1 MTALVF
7 WLLAAIAVLASLG
20 VILIKDIFRAAL
32 LLILS
37 FFIIAVIY
45 VTLYADFL
53 AAIQVLVYIGA
64 ISVLLIFAIMLTRDT
79 KQGNLPGNAW
89 FSFIVASLFLIII
102 VFSIIQTPWIK
113 SVIAPEKDT
122 TTTIAKQLFTAGG
135 FILPFEIASILLLA
149 AILGAMVMAREK

>member
-37 FFIIAVIY
+37 FFIIAVFY

-53 AAIQVLVYIGA
+53 AAVQVLVYIGA

-79 KQGNLPGNAW
+79 KQGNLQGNAW
-89 FSFIVASLFLIII
+89 FSFVVASLFMIIL
-102 VFSIIQTPWIK
+102 VFSIIHTPWIK
-113 SVIAPEKDT
+113 SIIAPEKDT
-122 TTTIAKQLFTAGG
+122 TTAIAKQLFTAGG

>member
-20 VILIKDIFRAAL
+20 AILTKDIFRAAL
-32 LLILS
+32 FLILS
-37 FFIIAVIY
+37 FFIIAVFY

-53 AAIQVLVYIGA
+53 ASVQVLVYIGA
-64 ISVLLIFAIMLTRDT
+64 ISILLIFAIMLTRDV

-89 FSFIVASLFLIII
+89 FSFVVASLFMIILI
-102 VFSIIQTPWIK
+102 FSIIDTPWVK
-113 SVIAPEKDT
+113 SIAAPEKNT
-122 TTTIAKQLFTAGG
+122 TLVIAQQLFTKGG

>member
-20 VILIKDIFRAAL
+20 VILIKDLFRSAL
-32 LLILS
+32 FLILS
-37 FFIIAVIY
+37 FFVIAVFY

-53 AAIQVLVYIGA
+53 AAVQVLVYIGA
-64 ISVLLIFAIMLTRDT
+64 VSILLIFAIMLTHEV

-89 FSFIVASLFLIII
+89 FSFVVASLFMIILI
-102 VFSIIQTPWIK
+102 FSIIHTPWVK
-113 SVIAPEKDT
+113 SIIVPEKNT
-122 TTTIAKQLFTAGG
+122 TTGIAQLLFTKGG

-149 AILGAMVMAREK
+149 AILGAMAMAREK